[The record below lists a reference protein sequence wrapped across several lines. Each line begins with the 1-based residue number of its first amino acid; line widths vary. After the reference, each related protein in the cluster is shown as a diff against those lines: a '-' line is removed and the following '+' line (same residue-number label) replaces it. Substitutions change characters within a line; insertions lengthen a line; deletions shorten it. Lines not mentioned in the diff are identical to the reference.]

1 MSEEKVQE
9 TVQESLDI
17 KAESKPE
24 NADSGLLQEVMA
36 NKATIKELQ
45 AKLDE
50 HNTAN
55 EKARQKQLSEDG
67 KKDELIAELNTKVE
81 KLEGEYTR
89 LSKYEDDE
97 KTNLIASIAS
107 DEAEAEELSKEGL
120 STLRLL
126 KNKIAAKTPE
136 APTARGSIGKQPPP
150 MDWTSIDPKE
160 AKRNWSD
167 ILAAAQ
173 RKMKN

>member
-9 TVQESLDI
+9 SVQENLDLGV
-17 KAESKPE
+17 ENKPE
-24 NADSGLLQEVMA
+24 SADNGLLQEVMSK
-36 NKATIKELQ
+36 KATIKELQ
-45 AKLDE
+45 AKLADYE
-50 HNTAN
+50 SAN

-67 KKDELIAELNTKVE
+67 KKDELIAELNSKVE
-81 KLEGEYTR
+81 HLSGEYNR

-107 DEAEAEELSKEGL
+107 DETEAEELSKEGL

-136 APTARGSIGKQPPP
+136 APTARGSVGNQPPP
-150 MDWTSIDPKE
+150 KDWTTMDEKQRRKS
-160 AKRNWSD
+160 WGD
-167 ILAAAQ
+167 ILNSY
-173 RKMKN
+173 KKN

>member
-9 TVQESLDI
+9 SVQESLDI
-17 KAESKPE
+17 KTESKPE
-24 NADSGLLQEVMA
+24 SADSGLLQEVMA
-36 NKATIKELQ
+36 KKATIKERDARIAELE
-45 AKLDE
+45 AGE
-50 HNTAN
+50 
-55 EKARQKQLSEDG
+55 EKRRQKQLSEDG
-67 KKDELIAELNTKVE
+67 KKDELIAELNSKVE
-81 KLEGEYTR
+81 NLTGENTR

-97 KTNLIASIAS
+97 KSTLIASIAS
-107 DEAEAEELSKEGL
+107 DETEAEELSKEKL

-136 APTARGSIGKQPPP
+136 APTARGSVGKQPPP
-150 MDWTSIDPKE
+150 SDWTTLSPKE
-160 AKRNWSD
+160 GKERWGD

>member
-9 TVQESLDI
+9 TVQENLDI
-17 KAESKPE
+17 KVESKPE
-24 NADSGLLQEVMA
+24 AADSGLLQEVMA
-36 NKATIKELQ
+36 KKATIKELQ
-45 AKLDE
+45 AKLGE
-50 HNTAN
+50 YETAN

-67 KKDELIAELNTKVE
+67 KKDELISELNSKVE

-107 DEAEAEELSKEGL
+107 DTTEAEQLENESL

-126 KNKIAAKTPE
+126 KNKIASATPE
-136 APTARGSIGKQPPP
+136 TPTPTARGSVGNQPPP
-150 MDWTSIDPKE
+150 EDWTNMDERTRRK
-160 AKRNWSD
+160 NWGN
-167 ILAAAQ
+167 IL
-173 RKMKN
+173 KSFKN